1 MAELDQGLY
10 RHRLCKALRQLL
22 LLMALLEKGIEI
34 LKRHE
39 QQRAV
44 ITTPFH
50 QTIARH
56 RKGLLKTMRTPRF
69 TTALLGLSIGLISLE
84 AGLSAAQAG
93 CNFLPPVGSN
103 GSSNI
108 VKKRVSREKLIGRTN
123 WNTDFAVNAPYS
135 SFKLFFT
142 ADSTA
147 SGTYPVEAFLKFT
160 DGSNLRV
167 VKESMT
173 PPIGTGKQFG
183 PFTVPQGKQVNQVNF
198 KIGAGSDP
206 NSTGFSYRI
215 SVQGCN

>member
-1 MAELDQGLY
+1 MG
-10 RHRLCKALRQLL
+10 
-22 LLMALLEKGIEI
+22 
-34 LKRHE
+34 
-39 QQRAV
+39 
-44 ITTPFH
+44 
-50 QTIARH
+50 
-56 RKGLLKTMRTPRF
+56 TPRF
-69 TTALLGLSIGLISLE
+69 TIALLGLSAGLISLE
-84 AGLSAAQAG
+84 AGLSAARAG
-93 CNFLPPVGSN
+93 CSFLPPIGGD

-123 WNTDFAVNAPYS
+123 WNTDFAANGPYTS
-135 SFKLFFT
+135 YKLFFT

-147 SGTYPVEAFLKFT
+147 SGTYPVEAYLKFT

-167 VKESMT
+167 VKESMR
-173 PPIGTGKQFG
+173 PPLGTGKQFG

>member
-44 ITTPFH
+44 ITIPFH

-56 RKGLLKTMRTPRF
+56 REGLLKTMRTIRF
-69 TTALLGLSIGLISLE
+69 TTALLGLSVGLISLE

-93 CNFLPPVGSN
+93 CNFLPPVGGN